1 MSSHIVQ
8 SSAKTGAEIRQG
20 ILESVEK
27 TLLLNLS
34 LEPHVCYTEVSW
46 EVEVRVNSVP
56 EVSPLKITGKVAR
69 QIEQVTGARC
79 QVSDLTPVEDPE
91 RSRRDTRHPK
101 PASPAENYHEATK
114 GLVGKDTL

>member
-1 MSSHIVQ
+1 MSSHIVE

-34 LEPHVCYTEVSW
+34 LEPHVCYTDVSW
-46 EVEVRVNSVP
+46 EVEVRVKSVP
-56 EVSPLKITGKVAR
+56 EVASLKVLGKLESDGVESSSPESGSLGSPSPESGHKTEKLKT
-69 QIEQVTGARC
+69 
-79 QVSDLTPVEDPE
+79 E
-91 RSRRDTRHPK
+91 RPRT
-101 PASPAENYHEATK
+101 SPSENYREATK